1 MNNEPHPETVATAGL
16 LTYDSLYDLRL
27 FFNPMHESRE
37 HLQTLTDIR
46 SLMERSAK
54 FLSLSGLSGVSAGVI
69 ALAGAAVVYGRLR
82 TDWFRILPYDQF
94 GRYDNSTHADIQQFL
109 VTVALVVL
117 LLALL
122 AGTYFTVR
130 KARRQGLTVWNASSK
145 RLLWAMAVPLA
156 TGGVFCVALLY
167 YNLIW
172 LVAPATLIFYG
183 LALLNGSKYTLRDV
197 ESLAY
202 CEVGL
207 GLMSLFWPGYN
218 LLAWAVGF
226 GILHIVYGLAMYYK
240 YERNTAHERPAGSV

>member
-1 MNNEPHPETVATAGL
+1 MKNEPHRAAATTNHKL
-16 LTYDSLYDLRL
+16 
-27 FFNPMHESRE
+27 NPMHESRE

-82 TDWFRILPYDQF
+82 TDWFHILSYD
-94 GRYDNSTHADIQQFL
+94 RLELYDNSARADIEQFL
-109 VTVALVVL
+109 VTVALLVL
-117 LLALL
+117 MLALL

-145 RLLWAMAVPLA
+145 RLLWAMSLPLA

-172 LVAPATLIFYG
+172 LVAPATLTFYG

-202 CEVGL
+202 CEIGL
-207 GLMSLFWPGYN
+207 GLLSLFWPGYN

-226 GILHIVYGLAMYYK
+226 GILHVVYGLAMYYK
-240 YERNTAHERPAGSV
+240 YERNTA